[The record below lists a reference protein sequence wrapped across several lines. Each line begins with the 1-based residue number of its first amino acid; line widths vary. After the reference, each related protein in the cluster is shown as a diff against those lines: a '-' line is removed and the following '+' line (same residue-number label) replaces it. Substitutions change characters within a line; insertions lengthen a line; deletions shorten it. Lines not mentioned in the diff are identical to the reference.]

1 MRLLIQKVKNAKV
14 LVSGLEVGKIS
25 KGLLVFQAVED
36 MDNQKDIDWLVN
48 KIINL
53 RIFNDSNGVM
63 NISVKETDG
72 DILVVSQFTLMAS
85 IKKGNRPSFAKASD
99 KNYAK
104 IMYEKFI
111 KDLSNSFEKKIECG
125 VFRANMEV
133 ELVNDGPITI
143 LMDSKNKE

>member
-63 NISVKETDG
+63 NISVKEAGG

-85 IKKGNRPSFAKASD
+85 IKKGNRPSYARASD

>member
-85 IKKGNRPSFAKASD
+85 IKKGNRPSYARASD

>member
-36 MDNQKDIDWLVN
+36 IDNQKDIDWLVN

-63 NISVKETDG
+63 NTSVKETDG

-85 IKKGNRPSFAKASD
+85 IKKGNRPSYARASD

-111 KDLSNSFEKKIECG
+111 KDLSNSFEKK
-125 VFRANMEV
+125 N
-133 ELVNDGPITI
+133 
-143 LMDSKNKE
+143 

>member
-36 MDNQKDIDWLVN
+36 IDNQKDIDWLVN

-63 NISVKETDG
+63 NISVKEAGG

-85 IKKGNRPSFAKASD
+85 IKKGNRPSYARASD

>member
-36 MDNQKDIDWLVN
+36 IDNQRDIDWLVN

-63 NISVKETDG
+63 NISVKEAGG

-85 IKKGNRPSFAKASD
+85 IKKGNRPSYARASD

>member
-36 MDNQKDIDWLVN
+36 IDNQKDIDWLVN

-63 NISVKETDG
+63 NISVKEAGG

-85 IKKGNRPSFAKASD
+85 IKKGNRPSYARASD
-99 KNYAK
+99 KNYEK
-104 IMYEKFI
+104 IMLLGDKSIRPEEKLTRLYPQKNLFSHI
-111 KDLSNSFEKKIECG
+111 IGQIDDDNKIYRNS
-125 VFRANMEV
+125 
-133 ELVNDGPITI
+133 
-143 LMDSKNKE
+143 

>member
-36 MDNQKDIDWLVN
+36 IDNQKDIDWLVN

-53 RIFNDSNGVM
+53 RIFNDSNGIM

-85 IKKGNRPSFAKASD
+85 IKKGNRPSYARASD

-125 VFRANMEV
+125 VFGANMEV

>member
-36 MDNQKDIDWLVN
+36 IDNQKDIDWLVN

-63 NISVKETDG
+63 NISVKEAGG

-85 IKKGNRPSFAKASD
+85 IKKGNRPSYARASD
-99 KNYAK
+99 KKYAK

>member
-14 LVSGLEVGKIS
+14 LVSGLEVGKIN

-36 MDNQKDIDWLVN
+36 LDNQKDIDWLVN

-85 IKKGNRPSFAKASD
+85 IKKGNRPSYAKASD
-99 KNYAK
+99 KSYAK

>member
-14 LVSGLEVGKIS
+14 LVSGLEIGKIS
-25 KGLLVFQAVED
+25 KGLLIFQAVED
-36 MDNQKDIDWLVN
+36 LDNNKDIDWLVN

-63 NISVKETDG
+63 NLSVKDTDG

-85 IKKGNRPSFAKASD
+85 IKKGNRPSYKRASD
-99 KNYAK
+99 QNYAK

-111 KDLSNSFEKKIECG
+111 KALSNSFEKKIERG
-125 VFRANMEV
+125 IFKANMEV

-143 LMDSKNKE
+143 WMDSKNKE

>member
-36 MDNQKDIDWLVN
+36 LDNQKDIDWLVN

-85 IKKGNRPSFAKASD
+85 IKKGNRPSYAKASD

>member
-36 MDNQKDIDWLVN
+36 IDNQKDIDWLVN

-85 IKKGNRPSFAKASD
+85 IKKGNRPSYARASD